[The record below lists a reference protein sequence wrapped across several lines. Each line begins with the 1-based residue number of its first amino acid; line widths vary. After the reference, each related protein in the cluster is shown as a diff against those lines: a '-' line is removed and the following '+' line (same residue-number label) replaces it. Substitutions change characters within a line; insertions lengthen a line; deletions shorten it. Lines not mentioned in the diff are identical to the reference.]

1 MARYVR
7 VVLKSR
13 WDTGRARGVNGYLID
28 KNRNWLSRC
37 RASTEGPNRP
47 GQCSRAGIVGN
58 RASITWI
65 RAYERRW
72 SNVGKSCWYG
82 ISDDNTSGIS
92 WSIVCR
98 PNRKFDCVTNVWF
111 WIRTILYTARS
122 LWSVL
127 QRHYLCCFQGLD
139 LSLVI
144 LVVLLMDNLLSL
156 PRLCF

>member
-28 KNRNWLSRC
+28 KNRNLLSRC
-37 RASTEGPNRP
+37 RASTEGPNGP

-58 RASITWI
+58 RAPITWI

-72 SNVGKSCWYG
+72 SNVGESCWYG

-111 WIRTILYTARS
+111 WIRNYFIYSKITLEWCHKGTI
-122 LWSVL
+122 
-127 QRHYLCCFQGLD
+127 C
-139 LSLVI
+139 
-144 LVVLLMDNLLSL
+144 VVS
-156 PRLCF
+156 RVWICRW